1 MLAKDSPRRSV
12 AQAKSAYNIMEL
24 VGRFAAGDQW
34 TDACALVCYRAS
46 EEVRSKLFSEQ
57 YIILDEL
64 HQRITHTGNIL
75 GQAHRLPLA
84 TDLRGPFVWNWGRA
98 RWGSYKV
105 NGVSTSLSRYIIDFD
120 TMHQRNIDN
129 GRTRKVRRVH
139 VVR

>member
-1 MLAKDSPRRSV
+1 MLAKDSRRRSV
-12 AQAKSAYNIMEL
+12 ARTKSAYKIMML

-34 TDACALVCYRAS
+34 TDACAEQCYRAS

-57 YIILDEL
+57 YNILDEL

-105 NGVSTSLSRYIIDFD
+105 NGVFTTLSRYIINFD
-120 TMHQRNIDN
+120 TMHQCNIDN
-129 GRTRKVRRVH
+129 GRTRKVKIVR